1 MLTKSC
7 PYLVVLSVTKTW
19 MRSEMQWN
27 RKNMLDNA
35 LKAGLDKIYQPLA
48 TSYIGYPLK
57 VPCLVWNVSL
67 FSY

>member
-1 MLTKSC
+1 
-7 PYLVVLSVTKTW
+7 
-19 MRSEMQWN
+19 MQWN

-57 VPCLVWNVSL
+57 APCLVWNVSL